1 MDPNVAGSSPVDRPL
16 FSEGSLT
23 WLQALLLGIVQGV
36 TEFFPVSSSAHLRF
50 VRWLFDLPEGQQWLY
65 FDLACHAGTWIA
77 LVWFLRREVL
87 NVLQSPKTIAWY
99 AAALIPLVPAY
110 FLLKPLR
117 IALSEP
123 RYTGLFLIATAG
135 LLIWSARP
143 RTCSRSKWRD
153 VLWIGSM
160 QAMALLP
167 GLSRSGSTIAA
178 ARLRGWDW
186 LEGARFSFLLA
197 VPTIFGGE
205 LLESAKLLRGDM
217 PQDGASTGCIVIG
230 ALSAFAVGL
239 LAVRAVFWLYE
250 RECVRPFAWYC
261 FGFGLL
267 TLWVWNG

>member
-1 MDPNVAGSSPVDRPL
+1 M
-16 FSEGSLT
+16 T

-50 VRWLFDLPEGQQWLY
+50 VRWLFGLPEGQQWLY

-77 LVWFLRREVL
+77 LVWFLRREVVE
-87 NVLQSPKTIAWY
+87 VLRSPKTMAWY
-99 AAALIPLVPAY
+99 AAALAPLVPAY

-117 IALSEP
+117 VALSAP
-123 RYTGLFLIATAG
+123 GYTGIFLIATGA
-135 LLIWSARP
+135 LLLLGIR
-143 RTCSRSKWRD
+143 SRHHSMHKWRD

-178 ARLRGWDW
+178 ARLRGWSW

-197 VPTIFGGE
+197 VPTILGGE
-205 LLESAKLLRGDM
+205 ILESAKLLRGEASA
-217 PQDGASTGCIVIG
+217 DGASASCIVIG

-250 RECVRPFAWYC
+250 RERVRPFAWYC

-267 TLWVWNG
+267 TLWVWHG